1 MSGVSSSHALD
12 SSALNG
18 ELARAEA
25 HLLTLTLVLL
35 HAVCMLMLQLPIT
48 QQTLSVD

>member
-25 HLLTLTLVLL
+25 HLLTLTLVL

-48 QQTLSVD
+48 QQALSVD